1 MRAWRYIAT
10 IFAVGVLAF
19 TVHRMVIRYVPN
31 MVFAIAKQRS
41 AQPLNT
47 VIHAPKTD
55 AKLRRVVLPNPDFV
69 YSAIF
74 YDVSQHDLVI
84 SGELPDSSQYA
95 CIAFYADDMQPY
107 YVVNNQKGLIGA
119 YQFRL
124 SKDAGSKDDLTRIQT
139 KTTQGSILV
148 RLLYTDTLQEARA
161 RFFQKQL
168 TAVAVE

>member
-1 MRAWRYIAT
+1 MRAARYIAMA
-10 IFAVGVLAF
+10 IAVLVLAF

-95 CIAFYADDMQPY
+95 CIAFYGDDMQPF
-107 YVVNNQKGLIGA
+107 YVVNNQNGLNGE

-124 SKDAGSKDDLTRIQT
+124 SKNAGSKDDLTRIQA
-139 KTTQGSILV
+139 KTMQGSVLV
-148 RLLYTDTLQEARA
+148 RLLYTNAQQENAARSI
-161 RFFQKQL
+161 QKQL
-168 TAVAVE
+168 SVISAE